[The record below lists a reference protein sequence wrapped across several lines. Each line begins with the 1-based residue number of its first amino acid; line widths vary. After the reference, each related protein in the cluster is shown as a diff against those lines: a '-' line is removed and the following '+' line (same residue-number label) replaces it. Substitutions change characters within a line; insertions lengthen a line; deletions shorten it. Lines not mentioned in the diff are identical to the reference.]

1 MPQQPEVAADAPPT
15 WVSQQTWRMD
25 TEQHGGGQPSGFD
38 VATASVLPETPPAT
52 AQLEDNAHGS
62 RWKMQQNVSTFQGHE
77 GNPQDMQDLGISFD
91 DSLAEGDELSEDDI
105 RQLGLFGTHHGDE
118 GAALSSLEIK
128 IPNL

>member
-1 MPQQPEVAADAPPT
+1 MLLPPGCHSKRGAWT
-15 WVSQQTWRMD
+15 QNST
-25 TEQHGGGQPSGFD
+25 GGGQPSGFD